1 MAEEIEKDQVRL
13 ERIRED
19 WAYINEHLVAD
30 ANGLRPNPVRLDNFD
45 RNDDP
50 EAIGLE
56 LVKMNKYK
64 DTLGHYI
71 KIGSLLKFDILIRTD
86 KIDDKRYNR
95 FYIEGACK
103 YTYNSGHLA
112 DTPELAVT
120 NFIRAFNRIPDLM
133 EKITSQM
140 EEQQDNISAMQKI
153 VNTPWRKEV
162 ELRQMK
168 TDLAVL
174 ERKIKRELEEI
185 GTSENIQDVI
195 EIIEKQ
201 AVVI

>member
-1 MAEEIEKDQVRL
+1 
-13 ERIRED
+13 
-19 WAYINEHLVAD
+19 
-30 ANGLRPNPVRLDNFD
+30 
-45 RNDDP
+45 
-50 EAIGLE
+50 
-56 LVKMNKYK
+56 
-64 DTLGHYI
+64 
-71 KIGSLLKFDILIRTD
+71 
-86 KIDDKRYNR
+86 
-95 FYIEGACK
+95 
-103 YTYNSGHLA
+103 
-112 DTPELAVT
+112 
-120 NFIRAFNRIPDLM
+120 
-133 EKITSQM
+133 M